1 MFART
6 GVPADTIREMQHVI
20 ARAMQSGEM
29 RSALEV
35 QGIAPMSMSPAAF
48 DAFVRD
54 EIKRW
59 QTVVAAVRK

>member
-1 MFART
+1 
-6 GVPADTIREMQHVI
+6 MQ
-20 ARAMQSGEM
+20 
-29 RSALEV
+29 SALEV